1 MTDLA
6 ALVAARI
13 TSTPS
18 IGCRR
23 PSRCERPLGI
33 GSAYPPK
40 TSLPQSRNISATIG
54 IYTTG
59 EQYFGALQEA
69 IRKRWRDKHPAL
81 DHEPVERSPRRRRD
95 GTLRTIPRAMGID
108 AIDDRIGG
116 DSIGE
121 DKN

>member
-1 MTDLA
+1 
-6 ALVAARI
+6 
-13 TSTPS
+13 
-18 IGCRR
+18 
-23 PSRCERPLGI
+23 
-33 GSAYPPK
+33 
-40 TSLPQSRNISATIG
+40 LPQSRNISATIG

-69 IRKRWRDKHPAL
+69 IRKAVARQAPGS
-81 DHEPVERSPRRRRD
+81 EPVERSPRRRRS

-121 DKN
+121 DEN